1 MSQLIALYEKIVG
14 FLRKL
19 GWLPPLL
26 ARIALGVVFAQSG
39 WGKMHN
45 IDKVIGFFN
54 ELHLPAPEFQ
64 AHLVAYTEFLGG
76 LLVLIGLATRAAS
89 IPLSITMIVAITTA
103 KAEEIHEFSDL
114 LGMSEF
120 LFILLF
126 VYLIIEGAGKVS
138 LDYLLDRK
146 IGRGV

>member
-1 MSQLIALYEKIVG
+1 MPQLIAFYEKIVG
-14 FLRKL
+14 LLGKL
-19 GWLPPLL
+19 DWLPPLL

-54 ELHLPAPEFQ
+54 ELHIPAPEFQ
-64 AHLVAYTEFLGG
+64 AHLVAYTELLGG
-76 LLVLIGLATRAAS
+76 LLVLIGLATRVAS
-89 IPLSITMIVAITTA
+89 IPLSITMIVAIITA
-103 KAEEIHEFSDL
+103 KAEEIHEISDL

-126 VYLIIEGAGKVS
+126 IYLIIEGAGKASV
-138 LDYLLDRK
+138 DYLLDRK
-146 IGRGV
+146 IGKGA